1 MSFFSGFEIVN
12 QSADIVVSQPSLT
25 LGRFQKADFTYGA
38 FYRSFVFYNRLP
50 RPMASMGTLTYPFD
64 DLIWLFTISSVVFV
78 GAALFA
84 TNLGER
90 NETRRKMTVFNVVI
104 ASLSPV
110 LSDGVP
116 NRQVP

>member
-1 MSFFSGFEIVN
+1 
-12 QSADIVVSQPSLT
+12 
-25 LGRFQKADFTYGA
+25 
-38 FYRSFVFYNRLP
+38 
-50 RPMASMGTLTYPFD
+50 MASMGTLTYPFD